1 MDNLIPLYTSLNGRI
16 GRKTWWLAGIALA
29 VVILIVEFLILA
41 PLGFSYSAGM
51 ASLTAANTGDTAAA
65 SAALTGDFHK
75 SIWAALIVT
84 IIFGLPIVALGV
96 KRRHDR
102 GNNGIDIMVFYAIVI
117 VLDLLQ
123 ALGLGY
129 TTLEVASG
137 VSVPVPS
144 MPLTIINVLIGIY
157 GIYLLVVL
165 GFLKGTPGANQ
176 YGPDPT
182 GVGLAAAA

>member
-16 GRKTWWLAGIALA
+16 GRKTWWLASIALA
-29 VVILIVEFLILA
+29 VVILIVEFVILA
-41 PLGFSYSAGM
+41 PLGFSYSLNVS
-51 ASLTAANTGDTAAA
+51 SLTAANTGDAAAA
-65 SAALTGDFHK
+65 SAALAAGFQK

-84 IIFGLPIVALGV
+84 VIFGLPIVALGV

-102 GNNGIDIMVFYAIVI
+102 GNNGIDLMVFYAIVI

-123 ALGLGY
+123 AFGLGY

-137 VSVPVPS
+137 VSAPVPS
-144 MPLTIINVLIGIY
+144 MPLTIINMLVGIY

-165 GFLKGTPGANQ
+165 GFLKGTPSANQ

>member
-1 MDNLIPLYTSLNGRI
+1 MENFIPLYTSLNGRI
-16 GRKTWWLAGIALA
+16 GRKTWWLASIGLA
-29 VVILIVEFLILA
+29 VVILIIEFLILA

-51 ASLTAANTGDTAAA
+51 ASLTAATTGDAAAA
-65 SAALTGDFHK
+65 SAALAANFHK
-75 SIWAALIVT
+75 GIWAALIVT

-102 GNNGIDIMVFYAIVI
+102 GNSGIDLMVFYAIVI
-117 VLDLLQ
+117 VLDLLE

-129 TTLEVASG
+129 TTVELTAG
-137 VSVPVPS
+137 ISVPAPS
-144 MPLTIINVLIGIY
+144 MPLTIINMLLGVY

-176 YGPDPT
+176 YGPDPG
-182 GVGLAAAA
+182 GVGVAAAA

>member
-16 GRKTWWLAGIALA
+16 GRKTWWLASIALA
-29 VVILIVEFLILA
+29 VVILIIEFLILA
-41 PLGFSYSAGM
+41 PLGFSYSMNA
-51 ASLTAANTGDTAAA
+51 ASLTAANTADAAAA
-65 SAALTGDFHK
+65 SAALAGEFHK

-84 IIFGLPIVALGV
+84 LIFGLPIVALGV

-102 GNNGIDIMVFYAIVI
+102 GNNGYDFMVFYAIVI

-137 VSVPVPS
+137 VSMPVPS
-144 MPLTIINVLIGIY
+144 MPLTIINMLVGIY

-165 GFLKGTPGANQ
+165 GFLRGTPGANQ

-182 GVGLAAAA
+182 GVSVAAAA

>member
-1 MDNLIPLYTSLNGRI
+1 MENIIPLYTSLGGRI
-16 GRKTWWLAGIALA
+16 GRRTWWLASIGLV
-29 VVILIVEFLILA
+29 VVILIIEFLILA
-41 PLGFSYSAGM
+41 PLGFSYSPTLAN
-51 ASLTAANTGDTAAA
+51 LTANAGDAAAA
-65 SAALTGDFHK
+65 SAALTASFHK
-75 SIWAALIVT
+75 GIWAALIVA
-84 IIFGLPIVALGV
+84 IIFGLPIIALGV

-102 GNNGIDIMVFYAIVI
+102 GNNGIDVMVFYAIVI

-129 TTLEVASG
+129 TTVEVASG
-137 VSVPVPS
+137 ISMPAPS
-144 MPLTIINVLIGIY
+144 MPLTIINLLVGIY
-157 GIYLLVVL
+157 AIYLLVVL